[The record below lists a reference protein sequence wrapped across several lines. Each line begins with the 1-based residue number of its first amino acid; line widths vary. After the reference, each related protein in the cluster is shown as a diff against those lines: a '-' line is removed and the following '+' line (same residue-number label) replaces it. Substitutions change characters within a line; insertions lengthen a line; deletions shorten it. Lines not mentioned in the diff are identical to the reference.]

1 MFHAL
6 EPYFNILFIFSVT
19 ITPTDMP
26 FQWLLK
32 MFEFIPYYKKSTENV
47 AFKIINASQFN
58 SVSTMLGNYIILI
71 FH

>member
-32 MFEFIPYYKKSTENV
+32 MFEFIPYHKKSTENV

-58 SVSTMLGNYIILI
+58 SVSIMLGNYIILI